1 MSALCDL
8 RFTATQFALLS
19 AAASV
24 LGRFVSGTT
33 AGAMIEAL
41 GYVQFYLLTTVA
53 ALPGIVLFVVMM
65 RRGLVDDV
73 AIAARNAAR

>member
-1 MSALCDL
+1 
-8 RFTATQFALLS
+8 
-19 AAASV
+19 
-24 LGRFVSGTT
+24 
-33 AGAMIEAL
+33 MIEAL